1 MISEENKRVTQESAR
16 VIAENERKNFFAQTQ
31 TAEASRVTADEIREE
46 KVRTLEARVDS
57 KIDETDAHVTTL
69 EDRVVAKINEYNT
82 ATLITN
88 AEIDTIIANAL
99 K

>member
-1 MISEENKRVTQESAR
+1 MKKDESL
-16 VIAENERKNFFAQTQ
+16 
-31 TAEASRVTADEIREE
+31 RVTADEKREE

-57 KIDETDAHVTTL
+57 KIDETSNHVTTL

>member
-1 MISEENKRVTQESAR
+1 M
-16 VIAENERKNFFAQTQ
+16 
-31 TAEASRVTADEIREE
+31 
-46 KVRTLEARVDS
+46 DS
-57 KIDETDAHVTTL
+57 KINETDAHVTTL
-69 EDRVVAKINEYNT
+69 EDRVTAKINEYNT